1 MHYILDGS
9 IVISTNF
16 LLDSKD
22 GHNSYIEIKTCVP
35 ILVTKRST
43 LDKKLLS
50 CNILTIKELQQDR
63 RYKNNLRDVCSFFC
77 HIKDKH
83 INHKNYHFLACDW
96 FKNVL
101 FSTNL
106 LVKLLSDSLLLDSL
120 LLDSLLSDSL
130 LSDSLISQSHSK
142 M

>member
-1 MHYILDGS
+1 MHYILDGP
-9 IVISTNF
+9 IVISTNL

-22 GHNSYIEIKTCVP
+22 GHNGYIEIKTCVP

-63 RYKNNLRDVCSFFC
+63 RYRNNLRDVCSFFG

-83 INHKNYHFLACDW
+83 IYVTSMRVYWKDFECICKPPL
-96 FKNVL
+96 
-101 FSTNL
+101 NL
-106 LVKLLSDSLLLDSL
+106 VFQISKGSQVKILTRSATWE
-120 LLDSLLSDSL
+120 
-130 LSDSLISQSHSK
+130 HWK
-142 M
+142 MI